1 MEHTEDEM
9 IRCGEKDCK
18 HRTRD
23 GGCAANAEVKGTIRS
38 APPIGRK
45 FLYCDKYEPKD
56 GIWEYR
62 DTIRRAIE
70 E

>member
-18 HRTRD
+18 YRTRD
-23 GGCAANAEVKGTIRS
+23 GGCAANAEVKGPTIKV
-38 APPIGRK
+38 PPIRGK
-45 FLYCDKYEPKD
+45 YLYCDRYESKE
-56 GIWEYR
+56 GIWECR

-70 E
+70 T